1 MLDEVV
7 AEEVDVGVPL
17 VVVDVAEL
25 EPPVADDDDV
35 AEEDCAV
42 EEVAGDSVAE
52 VTYVPDEELSVPVAP
67 FA

>member
-17 VVVDVAEL
+17 VVVEVAEL

-35 AEEDCAV
+35 AE